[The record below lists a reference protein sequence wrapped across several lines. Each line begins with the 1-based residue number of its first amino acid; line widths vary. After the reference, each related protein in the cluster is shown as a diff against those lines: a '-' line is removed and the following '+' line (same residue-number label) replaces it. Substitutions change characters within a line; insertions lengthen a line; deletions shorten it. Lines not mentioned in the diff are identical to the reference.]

1 MPQGWV
7 DTGHTLTATSPAC
20 PEVPSSVSWEPT
32 CLTQTASTV
41 AFSIT
46 QLCQETHIAAG
57 NTSPSHTLPAAS
69 LKFQIISTFSRIH
82 RPFPRHF
89 YLFLNFNKVEF
100 SFMTAIYYRVHEC
113 IYYFNFWP
121 TWIHP
126 DSTTQVRKSKQ
137 SGNKILETDWSKK
150 TREQQMLTSYLA
162 NFHSD
167 HLKNH
172 PHLKTHPLLQHIS
185 SLLQYTRLRPGPV

>member
-20 PEVPSSVSWEPT
+20 PEVPSSLSWEPT
-32 CLTQTASTV
+32 CLTQTAYTV

-113 IYYFNFWP
+113 IYYFKFWP
-121 TWIHP
+121 KMNSP
-126 DSTTQVRKSKQ
+126 RLNYSTEKEQAIWQ
-137 SGNKILETDWSKK
+137 QNIGNRLIKENQGAADVDLVFS
-150 TREQQMLTSYLA
+150 QFS
-162 NFHSD
+162 
-167 HLKNH
+167 
-172 PHLKTHPLLQHIS
+172 
-185 SLLQYTRLRPGPV
+185 LRPPEKSSPPTICFLFNAIYSFEAWTSLTLM